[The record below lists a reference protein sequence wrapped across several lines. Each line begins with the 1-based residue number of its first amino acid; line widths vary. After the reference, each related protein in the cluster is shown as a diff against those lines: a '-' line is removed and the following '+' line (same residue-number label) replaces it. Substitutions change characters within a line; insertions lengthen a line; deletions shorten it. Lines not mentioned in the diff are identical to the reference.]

1 MEDEHVTCMQFY
13 SIKANNRV
21 DHDLLV
27 GTRKGTI
34 AMICQEKNFI
44 VVRNRAHERRINCLL
59 KININQDVFFV
70 TTSED
75 QMIKIW
81 SKKFAPLYYSEMKKT

>member
-1 MEDEHVTCMQFY
+1 MQFWE
-13 SIKANNRV
+13 IKANNKV
-21 DHDLLV
+21 EHDLLV

-34 AMICQEKNFI
+34 GMVCQERNFV
-44 VVRNRAHERRINCLL
+44 VVRNRAHEQRINCML
-59 KININQDVFFV
+59 KININKDVFFV

-81 SKKFAPLYYSEMKKT
+81 SKKFVLLYYSEMKKT